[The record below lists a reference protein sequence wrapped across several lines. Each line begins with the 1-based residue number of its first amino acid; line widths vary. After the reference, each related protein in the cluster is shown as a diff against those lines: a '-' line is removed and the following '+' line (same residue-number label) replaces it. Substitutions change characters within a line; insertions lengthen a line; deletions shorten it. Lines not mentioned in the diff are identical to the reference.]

1 MTSRTSTRSPGAT
14 MAPGPSGI
22 PGGEWPQCPY
32 TDELLIR
39 ARRERARRELT
50 LGSIRASLEEQPSA
64 TSTRAAAR
72 RWVADVLA
80 LAEHVTTDKTETA
93 R

>member
-1 MTSRTSTRSPGAT
+1 MTSRTSTRTPGAVL
-14 MAPGPSGI
+14 APGSPGI
-22 PGGEWPQCPY
+22 PGGEWPRCPY
-32 TDELLIR
+32 TEELLVQ

-64 TSTRAAAR
+64 TSARAAAR

-80 LAEHVTTDKTETA
+80 LAEHVATDKTETA

>member
-1 MTSRTSTRSPGAT
+1 MTTRTSTRTPGAT
-14 MAPGPSGI
+14 AAPGPSGI

-32 TDELLIR
+32 TDELLVQ
-39 ARRERARRELT
+39 ARRERARRELA

-64 TSTRAAAR
+64 ASTRAAAR

-80 LAEHVTTDKTETA
+80 LAEHVATDKTENA

>member
-1 MTSRTSTRSPGAT
+1 MITRTATRTPGAHT
-14 MAPGPSGI
+14 APGSPGI
-22 PGGEWPQCPY
+22 PGGEWPPCHN
-32 TDELLIR
+32 TGELLAA

-64 TSTRAAAR
+64 NSARAAAR
-72 RWVADVLA
+72 GWVADVLA
-80 LAEHVTTDKTETA
+80 LAERVATDKTETA